1 MFIGT
6 LTVLIKGCIDAG
18 GMNNVWKV
26 NMDTGRIVLDE
37 ISIDPRVR
45 HTVWNLSFGYVI
57 FSCCPHVQQSSV
69 QRILSTRSV
78 QDAKKVHM
86 FTIPLLSMF
95 RSMLLTTG
103 LVVTAYFYVT
113 RCDPM
118 KAGYIN
124 NRNQMVPYFVLV
136 AFRSLPG
143 FAGLYI
149 SAILSGALS
158 TLSSGINSLAANT
171 VEDFLS
177 RFLHGKSEY
186 TITTV
191 T

>member
-1 MFIGT
+1 
-6 LTVLIKGCIDAG
+6 
-18 GMNNVWKV
+18 
-26 NMDTGRIVLDE
+26 
-37 ISIDPRVR
+37 
-45 HTVWNLSFGYVI
+45 
-57 FSCCPHVQQSSV
+57 
-69 QRILSTRSV
+69 
-78 QDAKKVHM
+78 
-86 FTIPLLSMF
+86 MF

-124 NRNQMVPYFVLV
+124 NRNQMVPYSVLV

-186 TITTV
+186 TVTTV